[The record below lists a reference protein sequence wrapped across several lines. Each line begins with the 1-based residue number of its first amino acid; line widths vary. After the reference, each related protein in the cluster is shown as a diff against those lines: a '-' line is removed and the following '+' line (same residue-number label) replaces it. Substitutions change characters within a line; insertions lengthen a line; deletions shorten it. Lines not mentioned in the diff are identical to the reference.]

1 MQNSTLKKYS
11 LMGIIFSLFA
21 IFFAILFYF
30 NLISTMDLMLSVT
43 YVSYFTGLALL
54 YNGAYN
60 RSQAHTK
67 STIINFAI
75 GLIFILIS
83 IALLTYGLIS
93 GKIILF

>member
-1 MQNSTLKKYS
+1 
-11 LMGIIFSLFA
+11 MGIIFSLFA
-21 IFFAILFYF
+21 ILFATLFYLD
-30 NLISTMDLMLSVT
+30 LISTMDLMLSVT

-60 RSQAHTK
+60 RSQAHKK
-67 STIINFAI
+67 STVLNFSI
-75 GLIFILIS
+75 GLVFILIA